1 MSKDRLSSM
10 TKKSIQ
16 ETNYTSNKVR
26 RGKIVSR
33 KKCMSTVRC
42 LCGYE
47 ILVLPDLTAMNRA
60 IKNHVAE
67 HKQAHNCSERLDLLA
82 EFLTNQVLIVASEI
96 NLPNVN

>member
-1 MSKDRLSSM
+1 M

-16 ETNYTSNKVR
+16 ETNYTSNKAL
-26 RGKIVSR
+26 RGKIVSY
-33 KKCMSTVRC
+33 KKRMSTVRC

-67 HKQAHNCSERLDLLA
+67 HKQARDCSERLDLLA